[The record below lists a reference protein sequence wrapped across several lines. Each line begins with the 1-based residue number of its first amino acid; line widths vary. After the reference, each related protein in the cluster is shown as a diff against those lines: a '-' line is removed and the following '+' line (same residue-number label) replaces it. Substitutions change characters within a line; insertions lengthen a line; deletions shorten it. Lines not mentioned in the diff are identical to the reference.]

1 MYKEHA
7 SEVSAGQVP
16 SLGASEKRWRP
27 TGKAGSKAR
36 APFPSSQA
44 TEGLHSEICEVSEV
58 KLLILQMR
66 ELRPREV
73 HQVAK
78 VAVCLIRLGRKKT
91 LASFQ
96 LCLVGESPGLSLLLR
111 VVLGVSLGGRAAK
124 PEDGVC
130 HVGVRVWKRVNHDT

>member
-1 MYKEHA
+1 MDKCIKDMPLRFLQGRY
-7 SEVSAGQVP
+7 P
-16 SLGASEKRWRP
+16 PLWASEKRWRP

-58 KLLILQMR
+58 KLLTLQMR
-66 ELRPREV
+66 KRRPREV

-91 LASFQ
+91 LTSF
-96 LCLVGESPGLSLLLR
+96 
-111 VVLGVSLGGRAAK
+111 
-124 PEDGVC
+124 
-130 HVGVRVWKRVNHDT
+130 

>member
-1 MYKEHA
+1 MYKGHV

-27 TGKAGSKAR
+27 TGKAGSEAR

-44 TEGLHSEICEVSEV
+44 TEGLHSETCEVSEV

-66 ELRPREV
+66 KLRPREV

-96 LCLVGESPGLSLLLR
+96 LCLVGEPPGLSLLLG
-111 VVLGVSLGGRAAK
+111 VVPG
-124 PEDGVC
+124 
-130 HVGVRVWKRVNHDT
+130 